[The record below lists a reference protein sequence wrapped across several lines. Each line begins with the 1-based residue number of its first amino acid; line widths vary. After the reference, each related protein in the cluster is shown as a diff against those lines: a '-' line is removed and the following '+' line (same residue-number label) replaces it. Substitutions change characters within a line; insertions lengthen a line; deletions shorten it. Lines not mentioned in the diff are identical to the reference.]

1 MDSGLQR
8 YLSAASELTG
18 MTRRT
23 AERVVQL
30 LVQQGE
36 LASDT
41 AERYVDELLSRSER
55 NRESLISLVR
65 TETER
70 VVQSL
75 GLVRRTE
82 LDRLRAR
89 VDALETE
96 LTGAARPP
104 VTPRP
109 ARTRKSAA
117 QRRADEAQRTADG
130 AGETSP

>member
-96 LTGAARPP
+96 LTGAAPPP